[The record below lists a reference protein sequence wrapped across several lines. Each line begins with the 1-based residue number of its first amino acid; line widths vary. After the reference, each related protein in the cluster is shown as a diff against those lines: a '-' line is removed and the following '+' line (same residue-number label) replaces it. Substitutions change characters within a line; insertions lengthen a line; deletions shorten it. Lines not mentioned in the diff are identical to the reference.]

1 MLVVVASVVAV
12 VPVAAVSVANV
23 PVASVE
29 AVSIVSVDITS
40 VVTVSETAVSVGAGS
55 LAVSSFLQERTAIS
69 SMHKHIFRISRS
81 FLPEKHLLPIERKYG
96 ALQSTP
102 CPSSPHLNSA
112 GGRQIVSRDSSSPDG
127 SRKGATLIIGSS
139 GHAHTIPR
147 THRIASSPD
156 AVRPKS
162 YDWRFSRLFIGGR
175 RRSGSS
181 VRRSG
186 IERTEESRNCHDA
199 AHVDYH
205 LWLVQS
211 PGQKRSKSMVI
222 EISPRMLDDHPDWPT
237 LATTAWHKGHHVRI
251 SGWRTWDQEHHEQLT
266 DRTNHNG
273 TVTHASRATLWE
285 IHPIHRIEVQAE
297 DGSWVDIEEIDL

>member
-1 MLVVVASVVAV
+1 MRIQFLALIVLLLPLTLSAQSHTIGDFHGCSSAGDAGLDHPSADPALNELKNRDVAPAAYLSKSV
-12 VPVAAVSVANV
+12 
-23 PVASVE
+23 
-29 AVSIVSVDITS
+29 
-40 VVTVSETAVSVGAGS
+40 
-55 LAVSSFLQERTAIS
+55 TAI
-69 SMHKHIFRISRS
+69 ISDTAPRAMQAG
-81 FLPEKHLLPIERKYG
+81 EQKREDW
-96 ALQSTP
+96 
-102 CPSSPHLNSA
+102 SPA
-112 GGRQIVSRDSSSPDG
+112 QRDSIAAREDTG
-127 SRKGATLIIGSS
+127 IVVIGYLA
-139 GHAHTIPR
+139 GVKKE
-147 THRIASSPD
+147 D
-156 AVRPKS
+156 K
-162 YDWRFSRLFIGGR
+162 
-175 RRSGSS
+175 
-181 VRRSG
+181 
-186 IERTEESRNCHDA
+186 ESCNCHDA